1 MRKKRKI
8 TTMDTQERYFQ
19 NSLGHPSL
27 PTALFFLADP
37 RALIRSI
44 SRGIACCSAAFFVP
58 AKKGPVCGRL
68 NSSFLAEAFRPTPVS
83 RERSTA
89 VSPFNP
95 RAKGSSRKRSTA
107 VPATEPGSTSMIAG
121 PVAVIPL
128 ACGRHPSL
136 PLVASDPRVWPGRCS
151 VASALSA
158 RITPRNLAPLQHRL
172 RCRCC
177 CRGRRRCLLFSRS
190 TYPCSALQVL
200 APVRVSR
207 VPEDDRRRQT
217 TDDRRRRVVFG
228 NFAFDIIQV

>member
-1 MRKKRKI
+1 MRKKQKI

-44 SRGIACCSAAFFVP
+44 SRGIACCSAAFFMP
-58 AKKGPVCGRL
+58 AKKEPVCGRL
-68 NSSFLAEAFRPTPVS
+68 TSSFLAEAFRPTPVS

-89 VSPFNP
+89 VSPAGPRSEGSSRKRSTAVSLFNP

-128 ACGRHPSL
+128 ACGRLELGLWPWGRL
-136 PLVASDPRVWPGRCS
+136 DTMVAGP
-151 VASALSA
+151 VAVLSE
-158 RITPRNLAPLQHRL
+158 NGFGWG
-172 RCRCC
+172 
-177 CRGRRRCLLFSRS
+177 RGRRRR
-190 TYPCSALQVL
+190 
-200 APVRVSR
+200 
-207 VPEDDRRRQT
+207 
-217 TDDRRRRVVFG
+217 
-228 NFAFDIIQV
+228 

>member
-1 MRKKRKI
+1 MRKRRNI

-44 SRGIACCSAAFFVP
+44 SSGIACCSAAF
-58 AKKGPVCGRL
+58 CGRL
-68 NSSFLAEAFRPTPVS
+68 TSSFLAEAFRPTPVS
-83 RERSTA
+83 RERSTAVSPAGPRSEGSSRKRSTA

-128 ACGRHPSL
+128 ACGRLELGLWPCGRL
-136 PLVASDPRVWPGRCS
+136 DTMVAGP
-151 VASALSA
+151 VAVLSENG
-158 RITPRNLAPLQHRL
+158 IGWG
-172 RCRCC
+172 
-177 CRGRRRCLLFSRS
+177 RGRRRR
-190 TYPCSALQVL
+190 
-200 APVRVSR
+200 
-207 VPEDDRRRQT
+207 
-217 TDDRRRRVVFG
+217 
-228 NFAFDIIQV
+228 

>member
-1 MRKKRKI
+1 MRKRRKI

-44 SRGIACCSAAFFVP
+44 SKGIACCSAAFFMP
-58 AKKGPVCGRL
+58 AKKEPVCGRL
-68 NSSFLAEAFRPTPVS
+68 TSSFLAEAFRPTPVS
-83 RERSTA
+83 RERSTAVSPAGPRSEGSSRKRSTA

-128 ACGRHPSL
+128 ACGRLELGLWPCGRL
-136 PLVASDPRVWPGRCS
+136 NTMVAGP
-151 VASALSA
+151 VAVLSE
-158 RITPRNLAPLQHRL
+158 NGFGWG
-172 RCRCC
+172 
-177 CRGRRRCLLFSRS
+177 RGRRR
-190 TYPCSALQVL
+190 
-200 APVRVSR
+200 
-207 VPEDDRRRQT
+207 
-217 TDDRRRRVVFG
+217 
-228 NFAFDIIQV
+228 